1 MSTEETVTP
10 TPNVYQ
16 FYILSLE
23 KRNLENNNT
32 ISKVLWK
39 REGVTYDGYFGFVQQ
54 SLELPTSGIG
64 TTSFIPYGDVTKNDI
79 INWISGIENISEIDS
94 EIDRQIEEL
103 KTSPEIIR
111 PGDFP
116 WED

>member
-1 MSTEETVTP
+1 MSIGETITP
-10 TPNVYQ
+10 TPNQYY
-16 FYILSLE
+16 FDILSLE
-23 KRNLENNNT
+23 KRNLENSNT

-39 REGVTYDGYFGFVQQ
+39 RSGVTYDGYYGFVQQ

-64 TTSFIPYGDVTKNDI
+64 TTSFIPYGDVTKNDVVG
-79 INWISGIENISEIDS
+79 WISSIENLSEIDS
-94 EIDRQIEEL
+94 EIDRQIERH
-103 KTSPEIIR
+103 KTAPEIIR